1 MIVILLSDIKLTTK
15 NCRFIVGDMNIRVV
29 ILPLKVLADGSHK
42 LRIAVSHNSQT
53 RYIPTRFTVPSPK
66 NLKNGNVVGVPNAQY
81 INLQLRTRMND
92 FYKACDE
99 LEDIDYYTCAQLV
112 NMLTKRAESASGPKT
127 AKEIA
132 EDMLKNRTHA
142 WAHSTVMGF
151 KQGMRRFYEHF
162 GEDFMLATLTH
173 ANVLEFHKYLEGLGY
188 SETSIGMRMD
198 SVRRLVKYAI
208 RHSYVKYKV
217 YPFLDYKAVKS
228 AIREVALSIE
238 QLRKLRDLQLTDKWE
253 IYARDLFML
262 SFYLCGMNLADILRL
277 DLTKDDV
284 KFVRKKTF
292 KRRNPNDTTE
302 FTIQPEARV
311 ILNKYLTPEGKLQF
325 NGFVTERSIQH
336 INADH
341 LKKLRDK
348 IGFPKLIFYS
358 ARKTFSQ
365 IANELM
371 IKDSVIEYCIGDA
384 PLPSNRALS
393 FYVKVSKRMADKAI
407 RKVFDAVASNKSL
420 EQLISELEN

>member
-1 MIVILLSDIKLTTK
+1 
-15 NCRFIVGDMNIRVV
+15 MNIRVV
-29 ILPLKVLADGSHK
+29 ILPLKVLADGTHK

-112 NMLTKRAESASGPKT
+112 NMLTKRAEGSSGPKT
-127 AKEIA
+127 AEEIA
-132 EDMLKNRTHA
+132 EDMLKNRSHA
-142 WAHSTVMGF
+142 WSKSTVKGF
-151 KQGMRRFYEHF
+151 NQGMRRFYEKF
-162 GEDFMLATLTH
+162 GKDFVLATLTH

-188 SETSIGMRMD
+188 SQTSVGMRMD
-198 SVRRLVKYAI
+198 SLKRLVKYAI
-208 RHSYVKYKV
+208 RHDYVKYKV
-217 YPFLDYKAVKS
+217 YPFLDYKGVKS
-228 AIREVALSIE
+228 AVRDIALSIE
-238 QLRKLRDLQLTDKWE
+238 QLRKLRDLNLDDKWE

-277 DLTKDDV
+277 DLTKDE
-284 KFVRKKTF
+284 VRFIRQKTF
-292 KRRNPNDTTE
+292 KRRNANDPTE
-302 FTIQPEARV
+302 FTIQPEARA
-311 ILNKYLTPEGKLQF
+311 ILKKYLTPDGKLKF
-325 NGFVTERSIQH
+325 NGFVTARSIQH

-348 IGFPKLIFYS
+348 IDFPKLIFYS

-371 IKDSVIEYCIGDA
+371 VKDSVIEYCIGDS

-393 FYVKVSKRMADKAI
+393 FYVKVNRRMADKAI
-407 RKVFDAVASNKSL
+407 RKVFDAVASDKSM
-420 EQLISELEN
+420 EQLISEIEV

>member
-1 MIVILLSDIKLTTK
+1 
-15 NCRFIVGDMNIRVV
+15 MNIRIV

-53 RYIPTRFTVPSPK
+53 RYIPTRFTVPSVK

-99 LEDIDYYTCAQLV
+99 LEDIEYYTCAQLV
-112 NMLTKRAESASGPKT
+112 NMLTKRAESSSGPKT
-127 AKEIA
+127 AEEIA
-132 EDMLKNRTHA
+132 NDMLKNRTHA
-142 WAHSTVMGF
+142 WSKSTVAGF

-162 GEDFMLATLTH
+162 GKDFILATLTP
-173 ANVLEFHKYLEGLGY
+173 ANILEYHKFLEGLDY
-188 SETSIGMRMD
+188 SVTSIGMRMD
-198 SVRRLVKYAI
+198 SIRRLVKYAI
-208 RHSYVKYKV
+208 RHDYVKYKV
-217 YPFLDYKAVKS
+217 YPFLDYKGVKS
-228 AIREVALSIE
+228 AVRDIALSIE
-238 QLRKLRDLQLTDKWE
+238 QLRQLRDLELDDKWE

-277 DLTKDDV
+277 DLTKDEV
-284 KFVRKKTF
+284 KFVRQKTF
-292 KRRNPNDTTE
+292 KRRNANDTTE
-302 FTIQPEARV
+302 FTIQPEARA
-311 ILNKYLTPEGKLQF
+311 ILDKYLTADGKLQF

-341 LKKLRDK
+341 LIKLRDK
-348 IGFPKLIFYS
+348 IKFPKLIFYS

-371 IKDSVIEYCIGDA
+371 IKDSVIEYCIGDS

-393 FYVKVSKRMADKAI
+393 FYIKVSRRMADKAI
-407 RKVFDAVASNKSL
+407 RKVFDAIASDKSI
-420 EQLISELEN
+420 EQLVEEADA